1 VSFCDSWA
9 SCSTYTVRWLI
20 IHIWTL
26 LRICLLCMYEWQY
39 ASIYV
44 SLCATY
50 VDKESLFFFPF
61 MPPPDQSGRR
71 RHYVLRLSVRRSVH
85 LSVRPSICLFVHLRS
100 SCEHEWTDFDA
111 NWRKCSTR
119 QLHETTMFEGH
130 EVKDQGHTMPRR
142 LVGPVAAVDASFSTP
157 IGSSSFS
164 SFSTNFCLLHNF
176 LVCICFILSA
186 ELGE

>member
-85 LSVRPSICLFVHLRS
+85 LSVRPSVHLFVRS
-100 SCEHEWTDFDA
+100 SAIKLWTRMNRFWCQLAKMFHEATAWNDHVWGSWGKRSRSYDA
-111 NWRKCSTR
+111 D
-119 QLHETTMFEGH
+119 ETCRPSG
-130 EVKDQGHTMPRR
+130 GGGCII
-142 LVGPVAAVDASFSTP
+142 LGPHWV
-157 IGSSSFS
+157 
-164 SFSTNFCLLHNF
+164 
-176 LVCICFILSA
+176 
-186 ELGE
+186 E